1 MFSVLGR
8 KILFAIATILILFW
22 LFFVW
27 WSVREQERFYIQQ
40 MRREAQAIYHYIVL
54 TREWISSRGGIFV
67 KEGEKFVKIT
77 PSHFTKELAQF
88 AAPHHLPF
96 TFKVA
101 VINTKNPSH
110 MPDEFEKEAI
120 LHFQKRGEEEYWK
133 LYQKKQNPVFKYAAP
148 LRFQNVCFNCHTD
161 IKNYQPP
168 ACISVSLTATPFLK
182 ELKKNYYSLIISSIT
197 ITLLIFFTLCWLIK
211 YLILNPLNKFI
222 IAAREIEKGNFNIR
236 VKLKTSDE
244 WEKLSVCFNQMLDS
258 LTKQQERLEE
268 KVREAT
274 KELYQAYSELKRTE
288 KFRSEFFSNITHE
301 LKTPVTAIKGTIEL
315 IERKGTADRK
325 HLEIIKKNIEKL
337 SKMIKDLLDYSK
349 IESGQIELLK
359 KRNNIIEAIEDAI
372 FLVSPLSQQKNI
384 KIILKSER
392 DVWASFDYE
401 KIQQVLSNLLTN
413 AIKFSPPNSQIII
426 KVSEDENEVQVSIED
441 FGPGIPPEEREKVFQ
456 KFYRVSK
463 DKREGIGLGLAICK
477 GIIEAHGGRIW
488 VEEPPHPGCI
498 FHFTLPKGD
507 GDGRES
513 QDTHHRRRQ

>member
-1 MFSVLGR
+1 MFSILGR
-8 KILFAIATILILFW
+8 KILFAIATILVLFW

-27 WSVREQERFYIQQ
+27 WSIREQKKFYIQQ
-40 MRREAQAIYHYIVL
+40 MRREAQAIYYYIVL
-54 TREWISSRGGIFV
+54 TREWISSQGGIFV
-67 KEGEKFVKIT
+67 QKEDKFIKIT

-88 AAPHHLPF
+88 AAPRNLPF

-101 VINTKNPSH
+101 VINTQNPSH

-120 LHFQKRGEEEYWK
+120 LHFQREREEEYWK
-133 LYQKKQNPVFKYAAP
+133 LYEKDKKPVFKYAAP
-148 LRFQNVCFNCHTD
+148 LRFQNVCFNCHND

-168 ACISVSLTATPFLK
+168 ACISVSLTATPFLN

-244 WEKLSVCFNQMLDS
+244 WEKLSICFNEMLDS
-258 LTKQQERLEE
+258 LAKQQEKLEE

-301 LKTPVTAIKGTIEL
+301 LKTPVTAIKGTIDL
-315 IERKGTADRK
+315 IERKGFADKK

-359 KRNNIIEAIEDAI
+359 EKNNIIEAIEDAI
-372 FLVSPLSQQKNI
+372 FLVSPLSKQKNI
-384 KIILKSER
+384 KILLENRLDI
-392 DVWASFDYE
+392 WASFDHE

-413 AIKFSPPNSQIII
+413 AIKFSPENGKIII
-426 KVSEDENEVQVSIED
+426 KVSENKKEIRVSIED

-477 GIIEAHGGRIW
+477 GIIEAHGGKIW
-488 VEEPPHPGCI
+488 VEEPPHRGSI
-498 FHFTLPKGD
+498 FHFTLPKGEED
-507 GDGRES
+507 GGKG
-513 QDTHHRRRQ
+513 QNLNH